1 MGKRFSA
8 VRADHWQL
16 IALLLTPV
24 ILWSTVF
31 PFSKLVLTVIAPA
44 TLAAVR
50 FSTGALVLLLYASRN
65 FSWTHL
71 LIVFGRHWTTFL
83 LLGSIGIWLNN
94 FLQNVGLSLSSA
106 SSTSLLSTTDP
117 IFSTLLSA
125 LFLKEAL
132 TRRKLAGLFLAFSGV
147 YLVTTNGR
155 LITDWGNS
163 TGNLIVILSALCY
176 SVYTILSKRILHV
189 IEPSIVVAWSTTCG
203 AILLTVTALFLDDAP
218 LIAQLTST
226 QVLAIVYLSI
236 VPTSV
241 SVLAYFYVLRRLP
254 ASEAAI
260 SLFLIPIFSL
270 VWSRLLLREQVT
282 LPMLV
287 GGGLIIA
294 GVALAMLTGKR
305 LRQEQSLAKE

>member
-1 MGKRFSA
+1 MHRRVLSI
-8 VRADHWQL
+8 RADHWKL
-16 IALLLTPV
+16 IGLLLTPV

-31 PFSKLVLTVIAPA
+31 PFSKMVLTVLPPA

-50 FSTGALVLLLYASRN
+50 FSTGAIVLLLYASRN
-65 FSWTHL
+65 FTWAHL
-71 LIVFGRHWTTFL
+71 LTALRRHWATFL

-94 FLQNVGLSLSSA
+94 FLQNVGLSLSTA

-125 LFLKEAL
+125 LFLREAL
-132 TRRKLAGLFLAFSGV
+132 TGRKLAGLFLAFSGV
-147 YLVTTNGR
+147 YLVTTNGQ

-163 TGNLIVILSALCY
+163 AGNLIVIAAALCY

-189 IEPSIVVAWSTTCG
+189 IEPSIVVAWSTTIG
-203 AILLTVTALFLDDAP
+203 AVLLSVTALCLDEAP
-218 LIAQLTST
+218 LWSQLTSA
-226 QVLAIVYLSI
+226 QVLATIYLSI

-270 VWSRLLLREQVT
+270 VWSKLLLQEQVT
-282 LPMLV
+282 LPMLI

-305 LRQEQSLAKE
+305 MKQEQSLGNE

>member
-1 MGKRFSA
+1 MGRRLSSIR
-8 VRADHWQL
+8 VDHWKL

-24 ILWSTVF
+24 VLWSTVF
-31 PFSKLVLTVIAPA
+31 PFSKMVLTVIAPA

-50 FSTGALVLLLYASRN
+50 FSTGAMVLLFYASRS

-71 LIVFGRHWTTFL
+71 FIVLRRHWTTFL
-83 LLGSIGIWLNN
+83 LLGTIGIWLNN
-94 FLQNVGLSLSSA
+94 FLQNVGLSLSTA

-132 TRRKLAGLFLAFSGV
+132 TSRKLAGLFLAFSGV
-147 YLVTTNGR
+147 YLVTTNGQ

-163 TGNLIVILSALCY
+163 AGNLIVILSALCY

-203 AILLTVTALFLDDAP
+203 AILLTATALCLDDAP
-218 LIAQLTST
+218 LWTLLTPA
-226 QVLAIVYLSI
+226 QVLATVYLSI

-270 VWSRLLLREQVT
+270 VWSKLLLHEQVT
-282 LPMLV
+282 LPMII
-287 GGGLIIA
+287 GGALIIA

-305 LRQEQSLAKE
+305 LKQQQSLNDT